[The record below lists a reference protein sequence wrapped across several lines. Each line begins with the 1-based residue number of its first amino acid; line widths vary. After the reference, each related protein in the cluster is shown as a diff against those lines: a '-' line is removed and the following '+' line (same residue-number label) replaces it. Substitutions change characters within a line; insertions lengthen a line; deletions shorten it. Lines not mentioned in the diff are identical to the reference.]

1 MSQSVGPELAG
12 FDPTSPDVMAEPYPY
27 FAKAYERCP
36 VHYHRL
42 SSEQIEKIA
51 GNPLVAEP
59 TTGFY
64 SIFRYDDVKA
74 SAQNHQLLSSAA
86 GPGPERLVAL
96 NGVGMLVYADE
107 PHHRLQR
114 RIISKALTPRMVAL
128 IEPRVRELCNE
139 FVDSFHSA
147 GHVDV
152 VPAYANALPGTVF
165 SELLGVPPADR
176 DQFKRWAEVIVAA
189 FGGDTDAQLASVAV
203 MGEISV
209 YFMQIIGERRAVL
222 ADRGEL
228 PDDLLTAMLVSDYEG
243 RTFDDT
249 EMMLAIHIFL
259 VGGHETTASGI
270 AGAIHL
276 LATHPDQLERLR
288 ADRSLLGNAVEEVL
302 RHESPVQCMFRT
314 PTSDTE
320 VADTPIPADEKV
332 RLVYA
337 AANRDPAKWDNPDDF
352 DVTRDPGALRH
363 HLGFGTGIHACVGAA
378 LARLEMRVAIETFL
392 DRLGSWR
399 LHASADNVRGDSL
412 LVRRWASLHITW
424 DPHAAPG
431 PNRDETLT

>member
-1 MSQSVGPELAG
+1 
-12 FDPTSPDVMAEPYPY
+12 
-27 FAKAYERCP
+27 
-36 VHYHRL
+36 
-42 SSEQIEKIA
+42 
-51 GNPLVAEP
+51 
-59 TTGFY
+59 
-64 SIFRYDDVKA
+64 
-74 SAQNHQLLSSAA
+74 
-86 GPGPERLVAL
+86 
-96 NGVGMLVYADE
+96 MLVYADE

-114 RIISKALTPRMVAL
+114 RIVSKALTPRMVAL

-139 FVDSFHSA
+139 FVDSFGAA

-189 FGGDTDAQLASVAV
+189 FGGDSDAQLASVAV

-209 YFMQIIGERRAVL
+209 YFMQIIGECRAVL

-276 LATHPDQLERLR
+276 LAAHPDQLERLR

-314 PTSDTE
+314 PTSDTGVRPNGDDHESSIFE
-320 VADTPIPADEKV
+320 VLVMMWLPEGAPRPKDSPLKMTPPDEPWGAV
-332 RLVYA
+332 AELGGLGPIIDQDMVNLVKFQRGIRSDGITQVHF
-337 AANRDPAKWDNPDDF
+337 ANYQERNI
-352 DVTRDPGALRH
+352 RNLH
-363 HLGFGTGIHACVGAA
+363 QN
-378 LARLEMRVAIETFL
+378 LEQFIS
-392 DRLGSWR
+392 D
-399 LHASADNVRGDSL
+399 
-412 LVRRWASLHITW
+412 
-424 DPHAAPG
+424 
-431 PNRDETLT
+431 